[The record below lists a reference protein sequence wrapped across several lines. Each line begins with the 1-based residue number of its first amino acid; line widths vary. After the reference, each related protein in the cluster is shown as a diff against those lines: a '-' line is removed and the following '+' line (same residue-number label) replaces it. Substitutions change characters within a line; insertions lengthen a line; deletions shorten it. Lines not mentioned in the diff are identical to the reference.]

1 MAGWRFKNFVNSGEA
16 PGGAEV
22 PEEPQDPE
30 EPDGPGNP
38 EVPEDP
44 KEPDVPVEPETPGKL
59 TGTVIGTT
67 YSVDYNSG
75 SKSTTVNTKDNVF
88 DGDYDTF
95 FASYDRSQTWVGL
108 DLGEK
113 HVITKVGWSPRVDHQ
128 QRVELAL
135 FEGANEPDFSDALPI
150 YIVKESCVNRVMQY
164 GDVDCSRGFRY
175 VRYVSPNDVRCNLAE
190 LEFYGHKSEG

>member
-1 MAGWRFKNFVNSGEA
+1 MRKYVIPFFALLMLAAYGCDPVAVE
-16 PGGAEV
+16 
-22 PEEPQDPE
+22 PEE
-30 EPDGPGNP
+30 
-38 EVPEDP
+38 P

-59 TGTVIGTT
+59 TGTVIGTK

-113 HVITKVGWSPRVDHQ
+113 HVITRDSR
-128 QRVELAL
+128 LAL
-135 FEGANEPDFSDALPI
+135 IISSEWSWRCL
-150 YIVKESCVNRVMQY
+150 RVRMNLIS
-164 GDVDCSRGFRY
+164 VMRFRY
-175 VRYVSPNDVRCNLAE
+175 IL
-190 LEFYGHKSEG
+190 